1 MPGLSSAPGGRREEL
16 LRQAETIILTEGFT
30 AVTMDELAQRLGCSK
45 ATLYS
50 LASTKEQLVLA
61 VTRAFFREATA
72 EIEPALSRPSPTPGS
87 GSGSLSPGDEVWAPR

>member
-1 MPGLSSAPGGRREEL
+1 MPGFSSAPGGRREEL

-72 EIEPALSRPSPTPGS
+72 EIEPAVQAEPDPRQRIRV
-87 GSGSLSPGDEVWAPR
+87 LSPGDEVWAPR